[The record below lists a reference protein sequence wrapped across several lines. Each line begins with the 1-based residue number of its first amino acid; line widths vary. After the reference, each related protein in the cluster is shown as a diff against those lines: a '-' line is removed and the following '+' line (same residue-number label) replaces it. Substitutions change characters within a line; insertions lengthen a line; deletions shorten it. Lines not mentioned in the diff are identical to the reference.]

1 MHRRTLLKTA
11 LGAAAVTSLSAKAV
25 WAEDVPAISLTG
37 ETMTLDKADIRD
49 FAASLKGIV
58 LRPDSIGYDIARQV
72 WNRFWD
78 RKPAL
83 IARCTGPDDVIAC
96 VNFARTNN
104 LLTAVRCGGHSMSG
118 KGVCDGGMVIDLSY
132 MNSVNIDVANKVA
145 YVGGGALLGD
155 LDRKALPL
163 GLATTAGVVSHTGAG
178 GLILGGGMGRLQR
191 RFGLSI
197 DNILGVEIVTAD
209 GKLIAANEKDN
220 PDLYWGVRGGGGNF
234 GVVTKLIMRL
244 HPMDPMVINFG
255 LRFPM
260 TVAKDALKLY
270 FDFTMGAHEDLFVL
284 GGVSM
289 GEDGTGGVNIGG
301 NFFGRPG
308 DLDKALKPLRDFGKA
323 TSDRAF
329 PIEYVKIQ
337 QAADDGFNSPGNR
350 HYAKGGFLREIN
362 DDLITTMI
370 ERMEPLAS
378 RRFSVGLLPMDGAP
392 ARVAGGDTVW
402 AHRDASFNI
411 DSSSKWAVDN
421 EEVDEQNIAWNRA
434 YWKDVEPFT
443 RGFYVNSLNDENQAQ
458 VNANYGDN
466 YTRLVEVKNK
476 YDPTNL
482 FRLNANVR
490 PTV

>member
-1 MHRRTLLKTA
+1 MHRRTLLKSA
-11 LGAAAVTSLSAKAV
+11 FGAATLATLSPKSV
-25 WAEDVPAISLTG
+25 WAEDVPAIALNGDS
-37 ETMTLDKADIRD
+37 MTLDKADIRD
-49 FAASLKGIV
+49 FAASLDGIV
-58 LRPDSIGYDIARQV
+58 LRPDSVGYDIARQV

-78 RKPAL
+78 RRPAL
-83 IARCTGPDDVIAC
+83 IARCTSTDDVVAC
-96 VNFARTNN
+96 VNFARANI

-118 KGVCDGGMVIDLSY
+118 KGVCDGGLVIDLSY
-132 MNSVNIDVANKVA
+132 MNDVDIDVANKVA
-145 YVGGGALLGD
+145 HIGGGALLGD

-209 GKLIAANEKDN
+209 GKLITANEKDN

-234 GVVTKLIMRL
+234 GVVTKIMMRL
-244 HPMDPMVINFG
+244 HPMNPTVINFG
-255 LRFPM
+255 MSFPM
-260 TVAKDALKLY
+260 DIAKDALKLY
-270 FDFTMGAHEDLFVL
+270 FDFTQNAPEDLFVL
-284 GGVSM
+284 GGASM
-289 GEDGTGGVNIGG
+289 REDGTGGVNIGG
-301 NFFGRPG
+301 NFFGKPS
-308 DLDKALKPLRDFGKA
+308 DLDAALQPLRDFGKA

-329 PIEYVKIQ
+329 PIEYVKLQ
-337 QAADDGFNSPGNR
+337 QAADDGFNAPGNR

-362 DDLITTMI
+362 DDLITTLI
-370 ERMEPLAS
+370 EQMEPMAS

-392 ARVAGGDTVW
+392 ARVGGSDTVW

-411 DSSSKWAVDN
+411 DTSSKWAVDN
-421 EEVDEQNIAWNRA
+421 TEVDEQNIAWNRA
-434 YWKDVEPFT
+434 YWTEVEPFT
-443 RGFYVNSLNDENQAQ
+443 RGFYVNSLNDENQDQ
-458 VNANYGDN
+458 VNANYGEN
-466 YTRLVEVKNK
+466 YARLVEVKNK